1 MKVVINGCHG
11 GFGLSSKALLEYA
24 KRKGIAL
31 YFYGNL
37 VGEHL
42 DKLRRLT
49 PEERDKHWFGT
60 CTTKDLGETVSKDAF
75 HTTSYDCS
83 FSMYDIPRNDPDLI
97 AVVESIGK
105 DAGGEYSELKIV
117 EIPDDVDFEIMEYDG
132 AEWVAEKHRTWS

>member
-1 MKVVINGCHG
+1 MKVVINADYG

-24 KRKGIAL
+24 KRKGITL
-31 YFYGNL
+31 YFYGN
-37 VGEHL
+37 VI
-42 DKLRRLT
+42 DDDYDAYRKLT
-49 PEERDKHWFGT
+49 SEDRDKIWFGT

-105 DAGGEYSELKIV
+105 DAGGEGSLRLASK
-117 EIPDDVDFEIMEYDG
+117 
-132 AEWVAEKHRTWS
+132 SS